1 MGVPI
6 ENSILSAVR
15 KIFTPLVRILLRNG
29 ISYGTFADIAKRA
42 YVDVAGKEFG
52 IEGKKQTVSRI
63 SLLTGLTRKEVNR
76 VRSLPISTDS
86 APSDR
91 YNRASRVI
99 SGWLIDPRFSDGSGN
114 PHPLP
119 IERGE
124 NSFRELVRAYSG
136 DVPARAVLDE
146 LNRVNSVE
154 LKGKTMVN
162 LIVRAYVPNKDD
174 AVKLHI
180 LGTDVSDLISTIG
193 HNLSRDWEPP
203 RFQRKVCYDNLPRE
217 AIPQLRDLTERESQR
232 LLERFDRWMS
242 ARDRDVNPR
251 ASGTGRIRA
260 GVGVYYFEADATE
273 EDEQNENN

>member
-6 ENSILSAVR
+6 ENSILSAVK

-76 VRSLPISTDS
+76 VRSLPLSTDS

-99 SGWLIDPRFSDGSGN
+99 SGWLIDPRFSDGRGN
-114 PHPLP
+114 PHPLQ
-119 IERGE
+119 IETGE

-146 LNRVNSVE
+146 LSRVNAVE

-162 LIVRAYVPNKDD
+162 LIVRAYIPNKDD

-180 LGTDVSDLISTIG
+180 LGTDVSDLISTID
-193 HNLSRDWEPP
+193 HNLSRDCEPP

-217 AIPQLRDLTERESQR
+217 TIPQLRDMTERESQR

-251 ASGTGRIRA
+251 ASGTGRTKA
-260 GVGVYYFEADATE
+260 GVGIYYFEADVTE
-273 EDEQNENN
+273 EDKQNENK